1 MLLSLLF
8 NVIRFSLLLYLVILS
23 ANPCCPDEPI
33 RRAAMETDAE
43 HRLLDVAGREEGEG
57 ERLRESNQETYITT
71 CKIDSQWEL
80 AV

>member
-1 MLLSLLF
+1 
-8 NVIRFSLLLYLVILS
+8 
-23 ANPCCPDEPI
+23 
-33 RRAAMETDAE
+33 METDAE

-57 ERLRESNQETYITT
+57 ERLRESNQEIYITT